1 MSRIDDALKL
11 NNLNPEARTELKDAK
26 QTVNDL
32 ASLAQVAGSAGGTVL
47 LEMLREDCRDILTQ
61 MLNVKKAGEVGW
73 QDKLVNSLLP
83 DFEAKFTLFNTI
95 KSAEKDYQE
104 ADQALEERLDEIL
117 EG

>member
-1 MSRIDDALKL
+1 MSRIEDALKL
-11 NNLNPEARTELKDAK
+11 NNLNPDARQELKDAK
-26 QTVNDL
+26 QTVDDL
-32 ASLAQVAGSAGGTVL
+32 ASLAQVAGSAGGTKL
-47 LEMLREDCRDILTQ
+47 LEMLKEDCRDLLAQ

-73 QDKLVNSLLP
+73 QEKILHSIIP

-104 ADQALEERLDEIL
+104 ADEALEHRLDEIL